1 MGGVVKSVTGILTGS
16 SASKKQER
24 AMREANAIAQQQA
37 NLAQQQINAANA
49 KNPDIDTIKS
59 ENISGLGSTMLTGAD
74 GVTLSSGRMKKK
86 TLLGG

>member
-1 MGGVVKSVTGILTGS
+1 
-16 SASKKQER
+16 
-24 AMREANAIAQQQA
+24 MREANAIAQQQA

-59 ENISGLGSTMLTGAD
+59 ENASGLGPTMLTGAD
-74 GVTLSSGRMKKK
+74 GVTLGSSQKNKK